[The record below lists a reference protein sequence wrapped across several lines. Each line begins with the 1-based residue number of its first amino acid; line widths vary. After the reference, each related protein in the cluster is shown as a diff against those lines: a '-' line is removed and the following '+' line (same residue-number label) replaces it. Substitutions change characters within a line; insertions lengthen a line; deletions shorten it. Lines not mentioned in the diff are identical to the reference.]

1 MEKNIQK
8 PLNQRFINLSLYLK
22 DIKKITFESQSERLE
37 LSYQKVR
44 NIHRGVSSADRY
56 MVAKMEMVYRDELAE
71 FEGAQKLT
79 TYAEENEKL
88 EAENERLR
96 KTFEIMIIER
106 QAALERKYDDLE
118 KRLKDLEI
126 K

>member
-1 MEKNIQK
+1 MEKNLQK
-8 PLNQRFINLSLYLK
+8 PLNQRFIKLSLYLK
-22 DIKKITFESQSERLE
+22 DIKKITFESQSERLD

-44 NIHRGVSSADRY
+44 NIHRGLSSADRY

-79 TYAEENEKL
+79 TYAEENAKL
-88 EAENERLR
+88 EAENEKLR
-96 KTFEIMIIER
+96 KTFEGMIIER
-106 QAALERKYDDLE
+106 QAALERKYEDLD
-118 KRLKDLEI
+118 KRLKDLEM